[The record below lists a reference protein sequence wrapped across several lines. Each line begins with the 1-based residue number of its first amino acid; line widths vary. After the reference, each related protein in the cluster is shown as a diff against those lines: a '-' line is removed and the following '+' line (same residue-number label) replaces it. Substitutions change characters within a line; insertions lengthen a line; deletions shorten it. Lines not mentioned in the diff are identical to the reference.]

1 MRNTMSVSEK
11 CCVVVEVPAP
21 IVKKPR
27 LLKFAGVDPGKRI
40 GRGFSLGELKEAG
53 ISEAIARDLGIP
65 IDKRRRSVHEWNVKA
80 LKEFMTKV
88 QDLIQAK
95 KAKPARMVAVKTSAV
110 AS

>member
-1 MRNTMSVSEK
+1 MSESGK
-11 CCVVVEVPAP
+11 CYVIVEVPAP

-27 LLKFAGVDPGKRI
+27 LLKFAGVDPGTRV

-80 LKEFMTKV
+80 LKEFMAKV
-88 QDLIQAK
+88 QDLVQAK
-95 KAKPARMVAVKTSAV
+95 KAKPARMVAVKTSTT